1 MTQTNLAKVEVQSI
15 ESILKLQSEAYTQLS
30 MEHRAALERLDK
42 ALERLDKAVETVN
55 KQAEEYIK
63 TRELVEDVVGDL
75 DDQTEKVT
83 QQLKVLIK
91 VTEAIQK

>member
-1 MTQTNLAKVEVQSI
+1 MVAQTELAKAEQQSI

-30 MEHRAALERLDK
+30 HEHKVAIEALQKEREDLQK
-42 ALERLDKAVETVN
+42 ER
-55 KQAEEYIK
+55 EELVK
-63 TRELVEDVVGDL
+63 SRELLEDLAGDL

-91 VTEAIQK
+91 VTESLQK